1 MVWYAYLMVA
11 IYVVSTLASIYLIGK
26 PKDPPVWTTTN
37 AIVTLIYCSL
47 MIWGIIS
54 LAT

>member
-1 MVWYAYLMVA
+1 MVA